1 MPMDA
6 GLIGRAVRTR
16 RPVHIGAPADCGDC
30 LRCQAAAR
38 AGMPAVLVTPVIR
51 DDRVRLGVRL
61 LRGARRSGRRAEV
74 RKVTLATTF
83 AEGVGLSGRA
93 RRARDLVFV
102 RDLSESRASALRTVQ
117 ELCRGGW
124 R

>member
-1 MPMDA
+1 M
-6 GLIGRAVRTR
+6 
-16 RPVHIGAPADCGDC
+16 H
-30 LRCQAAAR
+30 AA
-38 AGMPAVLVTPVIR
+38 LVTPVIR

-61 LRGARRSGRRAEV
+61 LRGARRSGRRAEF